1 MIRIEH
7 INKKFRKLVALDD
20 INAQFDKGQV
30 ISLIGPNGSGKTT
43 LIKSILGMVK
53 ADSGKIFFN
62 DELINGDPSYR
73 SQIGYMPQ
81 IGRYPDNMK
90 VGQLFK
96 MLKNIRNVSE
106 DKVDEELIEKFG
118 LKQIFDKSMRT
129 LSGGTRQKVSAALAF
144 LFNPDVLIL
153 DEPTAGLDPLSSEI
167 LKEKILKEKSKNK
180 LILITSHILSD
191 LDELTTHIMYLQ
203 EGKLE
208 FFKEIDQLR
217 EETGELKLG
226 KAIARIMKG
235 GKFNSEWIDKMFAV
249 GEIKDGKNSSLP
261 SE

>member
-7 INKKFRKLVALDD
+7 INKKFKKLVALDD
-20 INAQFDKGQV
+20 INAEFHKSQV

-53 ADSGKIFFN
+53 ADKGRIYFN
-62 DELINGDPSYR
+62 NEPINGDPSYR
-73 SQIGYMPQ
+73 SNIGYMPQ

-96 MLKNIRNVSE
+96 MLKNIRNVPD
-106 DKVDEELIEKFG
+106 DKLDEELIEKFR
-118 LKQIFDKSMRT
+118 LNEIFSKPMRT

-144 LFNPDVLIL
+144 LFDPDVLIL

-167 LKEKILKEKSKNK
+167 LKEKILKEKSRNK
-180 LILITSHILSD
+180 LILITSHVLSD
-191 LDELTTHIMYLQ
+191 LDDLTTHIMYLQ

-208 FFKEIDQLR
+208 FFKEIEQLR

-235 GKFNSEWIDKMFAV
+235 EKFNSAWIDKMFVLGDSV
-249 GEIKDGKNSSLP
+249 GNVKGESKIY
-261 SE
+261 